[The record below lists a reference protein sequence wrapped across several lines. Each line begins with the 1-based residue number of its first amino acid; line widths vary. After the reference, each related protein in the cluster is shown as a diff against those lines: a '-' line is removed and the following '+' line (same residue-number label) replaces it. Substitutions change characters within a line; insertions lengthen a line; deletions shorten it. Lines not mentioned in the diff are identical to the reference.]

1 MGNWRAFSLN
11 KMYLLEAKG
20 AILTFDVTNRD
31 SLEMCDKWARELRK
45 EGEPQRAVVAVGNKI
60 DLADHREVS
69 TEEARAHFETM
80 NPSIPY
86 FETSAKTGEG
96 VHELFEAVTRMAL
109 EIKRDAA
116 QPSNENTNVPAPE
129 EKQPGKDGGCV
140 IC

>member
-1 MGNWRAFSLN
+1 MN
-11 KMYLLEAKG
+11 KMYLLGAKG
-20 AILTFDVTNRD
+20 AILAFDVTSRH
-31 SLEMCDKWARELRK
+31 SLETCDEWARELSK
-45 EGEPQRAVVAVGNKI
+45 EGEPQRAIVAVGNKI

-109 EIKRDAA
+109 EIEWDAP
-116 QPSNENTNVPAPE
+116 QPSNENINVPTSE
-129 EKQPGKDGGCV
+129 EKQPGKDGNCV